1 MYWADRVRRCV
12 RSVVWSFGRWFFF
25 CSVVVVVVVAYC
37 GKCYL
42 KILCVVFDVATRTR
56 QEESRNENWVA
67 VWCGTTETTRTTST
81 AWLTTETGQ
90 ATTKNNNNS
99 SSKNSN
105 NGVLYAFLTWFN
117 ECREKHQQ
125 EKWNNCHWRHE
136 KGSTRRGIWRL
147 PVAGLL
153 FSRVPNAKVRRGAK
167 ESRARR
173 GVGLWSWAKVVWGSC
188 AT

>member
-1 MYWADRVRRCV
+1 MFVRL
-12 RSVVWSFGRWFFF
+12 VVDSTA
-25 CSVVVVVVVAYC
+25 VAAYS

-56 QEESRNENWVA
+56 QEESRNES
-67 VWCGTTETTRTTST
+67 CELEEGGETTRTTST

-90 ATTKNNNNS
+90 AAVTARATETAT
-99 SSKNSN
+99 

-136 KGSTRRGIWRL
+136 KGNTGRGIWRL
-147 PVAGLL
+147 PVAVLL
-153 FSRVPNAKVRRGAK
+153 FLPVANGNVREVEDKGELGFFSLELGTCWCGEA
-167 ESRARR
+167 A
-173 GVGLWSWAKVVWGSC
+173 LLN
-188 AT
+188 

>member
-25 CSVVVVVVVAYC
+25 CSSVVVVVVVAYC

-67 VWCGTTETTRTTST
+67 VWCGKNGRE
-81 AWLTTETGQ
+81 WKGGQ
-90 ATTKNNNNS
+90 RRQPGQLQQLGLQQRNRPGNNRS

-153 FSRVPNAKVRRGAK
+153 FSRVPNAKVRRG
-167 ESRARR
+167 EWGY
-173 GVGLWSWAKVVWGSC
+173 GVGQRWCGEAALLN
-188 AT
+188 